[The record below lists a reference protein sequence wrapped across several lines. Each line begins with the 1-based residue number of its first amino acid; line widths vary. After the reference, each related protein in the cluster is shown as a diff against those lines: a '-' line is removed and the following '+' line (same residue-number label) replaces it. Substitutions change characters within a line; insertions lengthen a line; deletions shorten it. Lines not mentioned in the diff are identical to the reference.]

1 MRQEASQRVTE
12 GDADAGPATGPDRR
26 RVMML
31 GAATGLGVA
40 GVATLAGCGSGS
52 VSATAGAD
60 TSAGPSA
67 TASTPTGPLAKLAD
81 IPVGGSYASSGV
93 NGQPMVISQPEA
105 GKVVA
110 FSASCTHAGCKVKPE
125 GKTLTCP
132 CHDSTFDAFTGQ
144 VLSGPATTPL
154 PPVGVKLN
162 GTDVV
167 LG

>member
-1 MRQEASQRVTE
+1 MTE
-12 GDADAGPATGPDRR
+12 GDAVADAGPAIGPDRR

-40 GVATLAGCGSGS
+40 GVAGLAGCGSGS
-52 VSATAGAD
+52 ASTTTGADSSAGASATAA
-60 TSAGPSA
+60 AA
-67 TASTPTGPLAKLAD
+67 ATPTGPLATLSD
-81 IPVGGSYASSGV
+81 IPVGGSYASAGV

-110 FSASCTHAGCKVKPE
+110 FSASCTHAGCKVTPE
-125 GKTLTCP
+125 GKKLTCP
-132 CHDSTFDAFTGQ
+132 CHNSTFDAFTGQ
-144 VLSGPATTPL
+144 VLSGPATAPL
-154 PPVGVKLN
+154 PPVDVKLN

>member
-1 MRQEASQRVTE
+1 VHHEAPQSATE
-12 GDADAGPATGPDRR
+12 GDAGPATGPDRR

-31 GAATGLGVA
+31 GAAAGLGVTGA
-40 GVATLAGCGSGS
+40 AALAGCGSGS
-52 VSATAGAD
+52 ASTTTGADSSAGA
-60 TSAGPSA
+60 SA
-67 TASTPTGPLAKLAD
+67 TPTGPLAKLTD

-93 NGQPMVISQPEA
+93 KGQPIVIAQPEA

-132 CHDSTFDAFTGQ
+132 CHNTTFDAFTGQ
-144 VLSGPATTPL
+144 VLSGPASTPL
-154 PPVGVKLN
+154 PAVGVKLD
-162 GTDVV
+162 GADVV